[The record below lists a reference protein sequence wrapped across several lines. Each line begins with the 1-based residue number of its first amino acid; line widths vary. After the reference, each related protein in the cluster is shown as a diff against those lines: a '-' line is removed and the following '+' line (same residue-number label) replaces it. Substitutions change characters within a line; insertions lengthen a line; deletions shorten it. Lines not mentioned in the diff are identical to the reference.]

1 MHIPH
6 PPKLFG
12 IVVILIFLVLVIL
25 TVGTGKLNLA
35 APRNNGTNS
44 AAGGITQGVFNAGRS
59 TFSPTASPSSL
70 TLQFIDPAGTP
81 TFFQNFTVKRSI
93 SGTATPAPGAVATLP
108 GEFSQD
114 VVLVK
119 IDPAL
124 TGNNLQKCL
133 KSANA
138 TIASQI
144 KEIDVLQLAVPNG
157 KVADAVASLS
167 DCPGVSY
174 AEPDYIATMADTVP
188 NDTFWA
194 NQYGLVA
201 IRAPQGWD
209 KNTGSTSVTIAIV
222 DSGVDL
228 THADLAGKIVPG
240 YDFVNLDNIPQD
252 DNGHGTHVAGIAAAL
267 TNNGI
272 GVAGVS
278 WGARIMPVKVLDASG
293 AGSISNVALGIIWA
307 AENGA
312 EVINI
317 SLGCGL
323 LSCPTSPQVLED
335 AVNFAY
341 GKGATLVAAA
351 GNGGTNFVF
360 YPAHFP
366 HVIAVAATD
375 QLNDHWAQSNF
386 GPEVDVS
393 APGAGIYSTYR
404 GNIYRY
410 LDGTSMSTAFVS
422 GLAAILRGLPTYI
435 SPEQIANNIEAT
447 ALDLGAPGRDDLFG
461 AGLIQMDAAITSFD
475 PTPTPTPTTTF
486 TPTTAF
492 TPTATFPVSTQAAPL
507 LLPAT
512 GFTPHQVTNLPSQ
525 PDAKTYPDLG
535 RLWLEIPR
543 LQVQL
548 PIVGVP
554 LVNNIWDVSWLENQ
568 AGWLNGTAFP
578 THAGNSVISAHVY
591 DASGNPG
598 PFVHLDTMVWGDQV
612 IVHAFGQ
619 EYVYSV
625 RDSMLTSPGAVAS
638 VIRHEQYPW
647 LTLITCQGYDEL
659 TNSYRS
665 RVVVRAVQVEIKSER

>member
-6 PPKLFG
+6 HPKLFG
-12 IVVILIFLVLVIL
+12 IFVILIFLVLVIL
-25 TVGTGKLNLA
+25 TVGRGKFNLA

-44 AAGGITQGVFNAGRS
+44 AADGITQGVFNAGRP
-59 TFSPTASPSSL
+59 TFSPTTSPSSL
-70 TLQFIDPAGTP
+70 TLQFVDPAGTP
-81 TFFQNFTVKRSI
+81 TFFQTFTVKRSI
-93 SGTATPAPGAVATLP
+93 SGTVTPTPGAIATLP

-119 IDPAL
+119 IDPVL

-317 SLGCGL
+317 SLGCGP

-360 YPAHFP
+360 YPARFP

-435 SPEQIANNIEAT
+435 SPDQIANNIEAT

-475 PTPTPTPTTTF
+475 PTPTPTPNTT
-486 TPTTAF
+486 F
-492 TPTATFPVSTQAAPL
+492 TPTATFSVSTQATPL

-512 GFTPHQVTNLPSQ
+512 GFTPHLVTNLPSQ

-548 PIVGVP
+548 QIVGVP

-578 THAGNSVISAHVY
+578 THAGNSVMSAHVY

-598 PFVHLDTMVWGDQV
+598 PFVHLDTLVWGDQV

-619 EYVYSV
+619 DYVYSV
-625 RDSMLTSPGAVAS
+625 RESKLVAPEAVSS
-638 VIRHEQYPW
+638 VITHEEYPW
-647 LTLITCQGYDEL
+647 LTLITCQGYDEVS
-659 TNSYRS
+659 NSYRR
-665 RVVVRAVQVEIKSER
+665 RVVVRAVQVEIK

>member
-1 MHIPH
+1 MHILH
-6 PPKLFG
+6 SPKLFG
-12 IVVILIFLVLVIL
+12 TVVILIFLVLVVL
-25 TVGTGKLNLA
+25 TVGSGKFHLA
-35 APRNNGTNS
+35 VPWSNGGTPS
-44 AAGGITQGVFNAGRS
+44 ASGITQGDFNAVS
-59 TFSPTASPSSL
+59 PTFSPTTLQSSL
-70 TLQFIDPAGTP
+70 ELQPFDPAFTP
-81 TFFQNFTVKRSI
+81 TFFQGLTAKRSI
-93 SGTATPAPGAVATLP
+93 SATITPAPGAVATLP
-108 GEFSQD
+108 GEYSPD
-114 VVLVK
+114 VVIVK
-119 IDPAL
+119 IDPTL
-124 TGNNLQKCL
+124 IGSKLQKCL
-133 KSANA
+133 ESSHA

-144 KEIDVLQLAVPNG
+144 KEINVLQLAVPSG
-157 KVADAVASLS
+157 EVADAVASLS
-167 DCPGVSY
+167 DCPGISY
-174 AEPDYIATMADTVP
+174 AEPDYVATMADTIP

-201 IRAPQGWD
+201 IHAPQGWD

-228 THADLAGKIVPG
+228 THADLADKIVAG

-252 DNGHGTHVAGIAAAL
+252 DNGHGTHVAGIAAAV

-323 LSCPTSPQVLED
+323 LSCPSSPQVLED

-341 GKGATLVAAA
+341 GTGATLVAAA
-351 GNGGTNFVF
+351 GNGSTNFVF
-360 YPAHFP
+360 YPARFP

-393 APGAGIYSTYR
+393 APGAGIYSTFR

-422 GLAAILRGLPTYI
+422 GLASILRGLPTYI
-435 SPEQIANNIEAT
+435 SPDQIANNIETT

-475 PTPTPTPTTTF
+475 PTPTPTPTATI
-486 TPTTAF
+486 
-492 TPTATFPVSTQAAPL
+492 TPTATFPVSTQAAPI

-512 GFTPHQVTNLPSQ
+512 GFSPHRVTNLSPH
-525 PDAKTYPDLG
+525 PEALIYPDVGNLS
-535 RLWLEIPR
+535 LEIPR
-543 LQVQL
+543 LQIQV

-554 LVNNIWDVSWLENQ
+554 LVDNFWDVSWLGYQ

-598 PFVHLDTMVWGDQV
+598 PFVRLDTLVWGDLL
-612 IVHAFGQ
+612 IVHAYGQ

-625 RDSMLTSPGAVAS
+625 REFSLVGPGAVAS
-638 VIRHEQYPW
+638 VIRHDQYPW
-647 LTLITCQGYDEL
+647 LTLITCQGYDEI

-665 RVVVRAVQVEIKSER
+665 RVVVRGVQVEIKTDR